1 MALATSRRAVLDP
14 CVGVLGGRFGCGGVP
29 GVREMGEVRRA
40 CWDSLPPN
48 HVWMVHLPLHTS
60 FEPQMTSWKKRR
72 ASERER
78 EESFNICVFEK
89 CACFIPTP
97 SLPFCFILIG
107 SDPDSYIQTRPCTV
121 GSAFMFDA
129 CVVLFIKIKQKLMD
143 PTTRRTEQRVN
154 VIIKTHRSKKG
165 FQQNHIAAEFW
176 IQ

>member
-1 MALATSRRAVLDP
+1 MALATSRRAALDP

-129 CVVLFIKIKQKLMD
+129 CVVLFIK
-143 PTTRRTEQRVN
+143 
-154 VIIKTHRSKKG
+154 KTKKKTDG
-165 FQQNHIAAEFW
+165 PNDTQD
-176 IQ
+176 